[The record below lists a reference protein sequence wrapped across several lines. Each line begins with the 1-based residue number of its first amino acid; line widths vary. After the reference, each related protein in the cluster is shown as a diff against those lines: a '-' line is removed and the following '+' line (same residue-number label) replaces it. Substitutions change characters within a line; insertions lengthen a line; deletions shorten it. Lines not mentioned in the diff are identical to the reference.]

1 MPLLR
6 SGALI
11 GEWWVVEGARP
22 LGEGAFGEVWR
33 ARRRQDSSEVV
44 ALKVLKSS
52 RDSDEEQR
60 GRFEREQ
67 RVLMNLRHP
76 NIVGVVDAGYDAG
89 QRVFFLAMELIQG
102 PLLLEQLS
110 AGPMPPEEAART
122 FRKLA
127 HALARAHALDLA
139 HRDLKP
145 ENVKHRSDGEPVL
158 LDFGIVRIGDGGT
171 LTVGRVLGTPAYMAP
186 LRARTA
192 ARDFLPDDIYA
203 LGQMMGECLT
213 GRALFRPLPG
223 EAHDLAYAMRVLEEK
238 KTFVLDPGP
247 DHPPEL
253 RALIRRMV
261 QPDPEARPAAAE
273 VEAALGALARPAQA
287 RSGPP
292 PLPPRPPEPRPEP
305 TPEIRPEPRPE
316 PPPEPRPEPR
326 SGPTADPRSGPRAP
340 HSAPPVLPA
349 PAAAEA
355 TTSLL
360 DSVLGLLRTRT
371 PRPAVLWPTTAE
383 ADAAFREGRHVLRVA
398 EARREVRTESVNGAE
413 LRLCRIPAGELWMGL
428 LEADRRRLPPLDAQ
442 HAEWLAAEERPTRIR
457 LNRGFWL
464 LEAPLTRAQHRAI
477 TGRDPAHF
485 QDGPQDAP
493 VEQLS
498 WLEAIDLVG
507 HLIRLTRLEWRMP
520 VEAEWEWAARGG
532 EEFLYA
538 GSDDP
543 DAVAWFGRSCPAPIR
558 SRRPNGFGLYDM
570 SGNVWEWTQSLWA
583 PRHPGG
589 FYSDPRE
596 ENLTAAAGPAR
607 VTRGGSWGSDAFC
620 LRCSARDNTPIRSRS
635 RSVGVR
641 LLLEG

>member
-1 MPLLR
+1 MPLLK
-6 SGALI
+6 SGEVI

-33 ARRRQDSSEVV
+33 ARRRQDSSEIV
-44 ALKVLKSS
+44 ALKVLKSN

-76 NIVGVVDAGYDAG
+76 NIVGVVDAGYDHAH
-89 QRVFFLAMELIQG
+89 RVFFLAMELIQG
-102 PLLLEQLS
+102 PLLLERLS
-110 AGPMPPEEAART
+110 AGPMPAGEAART

-145 ENVKHRSDGEPVL
+145 ENVKHREDGEPVL

-186 LRARTA
+186 LRHRAV

-223 EAHDLAYAMRVLEEK
+223 EAHDLGYAMRVLDEK
-238 KTFVLDPGP
+238 KSFALDIGP
-247 DHPPEL
+247 SYPPEL

-261 QPDPEARPAAAE
+261 QPDPLARPAAAE
-273 VEAALGALARPAQA
+273 VEATLARVAPA
-287 RSGPP
+287 GPP

-305 TPEIRPEPRPE
+305 RPEAK
-316 PPPEPRPEPR
+316 PEPR
-326 SGPTADPRSGPRAP
+326 SESRSEPRSEPRAESKPEPEPRAP
-340 HSAPPVLPA
+340 HTAPPIHPSPLA
-349 PAAAEA
+349 TEA
-355 TTSLL
+355 TPSLL

-371 PRPAVLWPTTAE
+371 PRPAVIWPTTAE
-383 ADAAFREGRHVLRVA
+383 GEAAAREGRHVLRVA
-398 EARREVRTESVNGAE
+398 EARREVRIEGVNGAE
-413 LRLCRIPAGELWMGL
+413 LRLCRIPAGEFWMGL
-428 LEADRRRLPPLDAQ
+428 LEADRRRLPTLDGQ
-442 HAEWLAAEERPTRIR
+442 HAEWLSAEERATRIR
-457 LNRGFWL
+457 LTRPFWL
-464 LEAPLTRAQHRAI
+464 MEAPLTRAQHRAI

-485 QDGPQDAP
+485 QDGPPDAP

-498 WLEAIDLVG
+498 WLEALDLVG
-507 HLIRLTRLEWRMP
+507 QLIRLTRLEWRMP

-543 DAVAWFGRSCPAPIR
+543 GAVAWFGQARPAAIKNR
-558 SRRPNGFGLYDM
+558 KPNRFGLFDM

-596 ENLTAAAGPAR
+596 ENLTAAAGSAR
-607 VTRGGSWGSDAFC
+607 ATRGGSWGSDAFC
-620 LRCSARDNTPIRSRS
+620 LRCSARDSTPIRSRS